1 MINRRII
8 RTKVLQV
15 LYAFYSTPDRSINKS
30 EKELFF
36 SFQKSYDLYHY
47 IMQLS
52 LDIANHAVEVIERR
66 KNKHFP
72 TAEDLNPNL
81 RFVNNRLFALLRQ
94 NSDLGSQLEQ
104 SKLTWREEPE
114 LIASLYK
121 QLETSSFYKDY
132 MAKENVTFADDRK
145 VVERLL
151 TDIILPS
158 EDLEETLEEQSVYWN
173 DDLSFVGSMI
183 IRTWNKNLKETSD
196 ANTSLM
202 PMFKDEED
210 RKFATDL
217 YRKVVLNH
225 DELKEIVQKYTKNWD
240 VDRLA
245 LIDMLI
251 MEMAICEF
259 VHFTSIPTKVTLNEY
274 IELSKYYSTQ
284 KSKTFINGVL
294 DKILKTMKETGEIK
308 KAGRGL
314 IGENA

>member
-15 LYAFYSTPDRSINKS
+15 LYAFYCTPDHSINKS
-30 EKELFF
+30 EKELLF

-47 IMQLS
+47 IMQL
-52 LDIANHAVEVIERR
+52 LIEVANHGVELIERR
-66 KNKHFP
+66 KAKHFP

-81 RFVNNRLFALLRQ
+81 RFVNNRIISLLRQ
-94 NSDLGSQLEQ
+94 NSELASRLDE
-104 SKLTWREEPE
+104 SKLSWKEEPE
-114 LIASLYK
+114 LINAIFK
-121 QLETSSFYKDY
+121 QLEASTFFIEYMSKNQVSF
-132 MAKENVTFADDRK
+132 NDDCK
-145 VVERLL
+145 IIERLL

-158 EDLEETLEEQSVYWN
+158 ERLDEILEEQSVYWN
-173 DDLSFVGSMI
+173 DDLSFIGSMI
-183 IRTWNKNLKETSD
+183 IRTISKDLTESSN
-196 ANTSLM
+196 ANTTLM
-202 PMFKDEED
+202 PMFKDAD
-210 RKFATDL
+210 DKQFAIDL
-217 YRKVVLNH
+217 YRRVVINQ
-225 DELKEIVQKYTKNWD
+225 DELKKIVQKYTKNWD

-259 VHFTSIPTKVTLNEY
+259 LHFTSIPTKVTMNEY

-294 DKILKTMKETGEIK
+294 DNILKTMKDAGEIK

-314 IGENA
+314 IGENE

>member
-8 RTKVLQV
+8 RTKVLQM
-15 LYAFYSTPDRSINKS
+15 LYAFYCTPDRSINKS

-47 IMQLS
+47 LMQLII
-52 LDIANHAVEVIERR
+52 DVAGHGVEVIERR

-72 TAEDLNPNL
+72 TEEDLNPNL
-81 RFVNNRLFALLRQ
+81 RFVNNRVIGLLRQ
-94 NSDLGSQLEQ
+94 NSELAAQLES
-104 SKLTWREEPE
+104 SKLNWREEPE
-114 LIASLYK
+114 LVASFFK
-121 QLETSSFYKDY
+121 QLEVSQFYKDY
-132 MAKENVTFADDRK
+132 MSKEKVNFNDDRK

-158 EDLEETLEEQSVYWN
+158 ESLEELLEEQSVYWN
-173 DDLSFVGSMI
+173 DDLSFIGSMI
-183 IRTWNKNLKETSD
+183 IRTINKSIKEDSN
-196 ANTSLM
+196 ANTPLM
-202 PMFKDEED
+202 PMFKDAED
-210 RKFATDL
+210 KQFATDL
-217 YRKVVLNH
+217 YRRVILNQT
-225 DELKEIVQKYTKNWD
+225 DLKNTVQKYTKNWD

-259 VHFTSIPTKVTLNEY
+259 IHFTSIPTKVTLNEY

-284 KSKTFINGVL
+284 KSKTFINGIL
-294 DKILKTMKETGEIK
+294 DKILKTMKESGEIK